1 MNKKWTNDTHRLLN
15 DAQYSAP
22 EGLLGDI
29 KKEMARRGLQPAY
42 GQRKAHIISM
52 CARRWGAVA
61 ASVAVVAAIG
71 VCLMPP
77 HQQEPQQ
84 PLTQQTV
91 MDPGSL
97 RSASLSR
104 EAASAMA
111 PTTQPVAS
119 VSEWVAQAVETVA
132 KSRREAESLVAQHE
146 EAACAPSDPPVV
158 AMVDASQEPVC
169 VAEEHA
175 EERVEPR
182 SSVQPRTKA
191 RQQQDV
197 RTTRD
202 ITREPELQAHASR
215 SRAVEVGAHLSG
227 MPSMNLSGMAGGRY
241 SDLCYTSPFDTSV
254 GETGTT
260 SVPGLGHAK
269 STELRSKHHQPVKVG
284 FSVRVPLGHRWSLQ
298 TGLNYAYL
306 KSDFE
311 DSSNGNSITGS
322 QALHYIGVPIGVSY
336 DVWSNRRF
344 NVYATAGGE
353 MEKLVKGTFST
364 DNSSEKV
371 KESRPVLS
379 LNVAAG
385 IALKLSPMVSFYAE
399 PGLSCHFKNG
409 SGVESSYT
417 DHPLGFSLN
426 VGLRLNTK

>member
-1 MNKKWTNDTHRLLN
+1 MNKKWTNDTHRLLS
-15 DAQYSAP
+15 DAQHSAP

-42 GQRKAHIISM
+42 GPLKAHVVSM
-52 CARRWGAVA
+52 RARRWGAVA
-61 ASVAVVAAIG
+61 ASVAVMAAIG
-71 VCLMPP
+71 VCLLPN
-77 HQQEPQQ
+77 QQQVAQQ
-84 PLTQQTV
+84 PMAQQPMADKV
-91 MDPGSL
+91 APRL
-97 RSASLSR
+97 ASLSH
-104 EAASAMA
+104 EAVA
-111 PTTQPVAS
+111 TTAEDPQPVAS
-119 VSEWVAQAVETVA
+119 VGGWVAQAVETMS
-132 KSRREAESLVAQHE
+132 KSQREAERLMGQNNA
-146 EAACAPSDPPVV
+146 AACSLSDDPVV
-158 AMVDASQEPVC
+158 AMAEATQRP
-169 VAEEHA
+169 VAEDHA
-175 EERVEPR
+175 EELEEPR
-182 SSVQPRTKA
+182 SSAQTCAKA

-197 RTTRD
+197 RTTRNID
-202 ITREPELQAHASR
+202 REQERQPHTSR

-227 MPSMNLSGMAGGRY
+227 MPGMNLNSMPGGRY
-241 SDLCYTSPFDTSV
+241 SDLCYASPFDTSV
-254 GETGTT
+254 GQTG
-260 SVPGLGHAK
+260 SMVVPGLGHAK

-311 DSSNGNSITGS
+311 DSSNSNSITGS
-322 QALHYIGVPIGVSY
+322 QTLHYIGVPIGVSY
-336 DVWSNRRF
+336 DVWSNRRL

-364 DNSSEKV
+364 DNSSDNV
-371 KESRPVLS
+371 KENRPVLS

-409 SGVESSYT
+409 NGVESAYT